1 MSKIKE
7 LREQCGLTQEEF
19 GDKIGMSQQTVSRIE
34 KNIDSLDIKTLKIIS
49 QYFHV
54 PINYIIGEDT
64 KKYNMYVHESSI
76 SVLAEYPF
84 INQYLLSL
92 DPEALKH
99 INEALKNQYA
109 KEDNE
114 CLILQ

>member
-64 KKYNMYVHESSI
+64 KKYNMYV
-76 SVLAEYPF
+76 AEYPF

-99 INEALKNQYA
+99 INEALKIQYA

>member
-1 MSKIKE
+1 MKYEVNKYVE
-7 LREQCGLTQEEF
+7 NKRVKRTMWFDTGGVWRQ
-19 GDKIGMSQQTVSRIE
+19 DRYVSA
-34 KNIDSLDIKTLKIIS
+34 KKTIKIIT

-54 PINYIIGEDT
+54 PINYIIGQDT

-99 INEALKNQYA
+99 INEALKIQYA